1 MTIEL
6 LEKRKQ
12 ELLVTQQQLLS
23 QYQQLVTQ
31 SQQAQASANAV
42 NGAIQD
48 CEYWLGVL
56 RAPAVETA
64 QQ

>member
-12 ELLVTQQQLLS
+12 ELLATQQQFVA
-23 QYQQLVTQ
+23 QY
-31 SQQAQASANAV
+31 QQAQANANAI

-48 CEYWLGVL
+48 CDYWLGVL
-56 RAPAVETA
+56 KAPAVPAPEPQA
-64 QQ
+64 